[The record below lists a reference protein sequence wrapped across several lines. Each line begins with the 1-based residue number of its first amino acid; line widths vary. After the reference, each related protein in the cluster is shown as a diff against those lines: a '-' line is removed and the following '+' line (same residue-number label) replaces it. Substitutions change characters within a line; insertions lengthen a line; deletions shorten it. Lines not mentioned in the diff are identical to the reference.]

1 MKQLLLALTLLLSSL
16 PSFAWTQTAP
26 LPLEKCQVH
35 APYGFPQSARQLTPI
50 CRRAYFVG
58 YDAAVRSEEHTSE
71 LQSH

>member
-1 MKQLLLALTLLLSSL
+1 MKQILLALALLFSSL

-26 LPLEKCQVH
+26 LPVEKCQVH

-58 YDAAVRSEEHTSE
+58 YDAAVKVP
-71 LQSH
+71 Q